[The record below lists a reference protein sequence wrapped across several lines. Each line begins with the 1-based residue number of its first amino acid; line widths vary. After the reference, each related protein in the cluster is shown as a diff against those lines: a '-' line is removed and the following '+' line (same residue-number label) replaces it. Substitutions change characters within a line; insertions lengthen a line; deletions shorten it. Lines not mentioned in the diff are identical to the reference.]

1 MMNWLARLFR
11 PSVELAPE
19 LAQRVRAWRERPPV
33 EGRIPLS
40 QARFIVVD
48 VETSGLDMRKDRL
61 LSIGACVVEAMRLRA
76 GESYATIL
84 QRDETSARAN
94 ILIHGIGPQAQAA
107 GEAPEESL
115 LGFLEFAGRL
125 PLVAFHAGF
134 DQTMLD
140 RALRETLGVR
150 LINPWLDLAYL
161 APALFP
167 EARLSQAGL
176 DDWLGYF
183 GLRAHTRHRAAD
195 DAFATAEIFLV
206 LLARARA
213 RSLTTVNALHAACEQ
228 QARLVPGGGAGGA

>member
-1 MMNWLARLFR
+1 MSWLARLFR
-11 PSVELAPE
+11 PHIELPPG
-19 LAQRVRAWRERPPV
+19 LAERARAWREQPAV
-33 EGRIPLS
+33 SDRIPLT

-61 LSIGACVVEAMRLRA
+61 LSIGACAVEAMRLRA

-84 QRDETSARAN
+84 QRDETNARAN

-115 LGFLEFAGRL
+115 LGFLEFAGKY
-125 PLVAFHAGF
+125 PLVAFHASF

-140 RALRETLGVR
+140 RALRESLGVR
-150 LINPWLDLAYL
+150 LINPWLDLAHL
-161 APALFP
+161 CPALFP
-167 EARLSQAGL
+167 EARLRQAGL

-183 GLRAHTRHRAAD
+183 GVRAHARHRAAD

-213 RSLTTVNALHAACEQ
+213 RSLTTVSALQAACEQ

>member
-1 MMNWLARLFR
+1 MSWLARLFR
-11 PSVELAPE
+11 PHIELEPG
-19 LAQRVRAWRERPPV
+19 LAERVRVWREQPAV
-33 EGRIPLS
+33 SERIAVT

-61 LSIGACVVEAMRLRA
+61 LSIGACAVEAMRLRA

-107 GEAPEESL
+107 GEVPEESL
-115 LGFLEFAGRL
+115 LGFLEFAGRY
-125 PLVAFHAGF
+125 PLVAFHASF

-140 RALRETLGVR
+140 RALRESLGAR
-150 LINPWLDLAYL
+150 LINPWLDLAHL
-161 APALFP
+161 CPALFP

-183 GLRAHTRHRAAD
+183 GLRAHARHRAAD
-195 DAFATAEIFLV
+195 DAFATGEIFLI

-213 RSLTTVNALHAACEQ
+213 RSLTTVSALHAACEQ
-228 QARLVPGGGAGGA
+228 QARLVPGGGVGGA

>member
-1 MMNWLARLFR
+1 MSWLTRLFR
-11 PSVELAPE
+11 PHIELDPG
-19 LAQRVRAWRERPPV
+19 LAQRVRAWREQPV
-33 EGRIPLS
+33 VSERMALT

-61 LSIGACVVEAMRLRA
+61 LSIGACVVEGMRLRA
-76 GESYATIL
+76 GESYSTIL

-115 LGFLEFAGRL
+115 LGFLEFAGRQ
-125 PLVAFHAGF
+125 PLVAFHASF

-150 LINPWLDLAYL
+150 LINAWLDLAHL
-161 APALFP
+161 GPALFP
-167 EARLSQAGL
+167 EARLNLAGL
-176 DDWLGYF
+176 DDWLTYF
-183 GLRAHTRHRAAD
+183 GLRARARHRAMD
-195 DAFATAEIFLV
+195 DAFVTAELFLI
-206 LLARARA
+206 LLARAQQ
-213 RSLTTVNALHAACEQ
+213 RSLTTVSALHAACEQ

>member
-1 MMNWLARLFR
+1 MSWLARLFR
-11 PSVELAPE
+11 PHIELPPG
-19 LAQRVRAWRERPPV
+19 LADRVSAWRAQPV
-33 EGRIPLS
+33 VSEKTALT

-61 LSIGACVVEAMRLRA
+61 LSIGACAVEAMRLRA
-76 GESYATIL
+76 GENYATIL
-84 QRDETSARAN
+84 RRDETNERDN

-115 LGFLEFAGRL
+115 MGFLEFAGRH
-125 PLVAFHAGF
+125 PLVAFHASF
-134 DQTMLD
+134 DRTMLD

-150 LINPWLDLAYL
+150 PLNPWLDLAHL

-167 EARLSQAGL
+167 EARLRQAGL

-183 GLRAHTRHRAAD
+183 GLRAHARHRALD
-195 DAFATAEIFLV
+195 DAFATGEIFLV

-213 RSLTTVNALHAACEQ
+213 RSLTTVSALHAACEQ